1 MAAEDLPED
10 PSQAATSVIEDDVFN
25 ITVSPDTEDLVE
37 LEEASEPPQLEYQG
51 MLFWVFIH

>member
-51 MLFWVFIH
+51 MLVCVFIH

>member
-51 MLFWVFIH
+51 ILVWVFIH